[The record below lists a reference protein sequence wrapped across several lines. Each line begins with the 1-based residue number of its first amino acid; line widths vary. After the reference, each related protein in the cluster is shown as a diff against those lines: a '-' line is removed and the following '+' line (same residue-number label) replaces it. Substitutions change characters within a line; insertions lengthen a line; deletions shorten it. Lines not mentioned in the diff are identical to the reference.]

1 MTIDDAV
8 RTQIVLGAVN
18 AAAAKLAAL
27 TSQAA
32 GDQEALD
39 RLPDLDALTARSA
52 AVITA
57 AIDPKSTLARLID
70 AVHGSKVFTAV
81 ITEVVREPSS
91 TRGLVTLR
99 TRPSQFHP
107 DGIEQART
115 ERTDSPDGLLMAR
128 TLRGLTGHRVA
139 LWIEEQT
146 TGDGARKVRIVQH
159 VKDLGL
165 ADDDGDTSV
174 GRVAVG
180 AA

>member
-1 MTIDDAV
+1 MTIDPV
-8 RTQIVLGAVN
+8 LRTQIVLGAVN
-18 AAAAKLAAL
+18 AATAKLLAL
-27 TSQAA
+27 TAQAA
-32 GDQEALD
+32 GDTAELT
-39 RLPDLDALTARSA
+39 RLPDLEALIAQSA
-52 AVITA
+52 AEITA
-57 AIDPKSTLARLID
+57 AVDPKSALSRLID

-81 ITEVVREPSS
+81 VTEVVREQSS

-99 TRPSQFHP
+99 ARPSQFHP

-146 TGDGARKVRIVQH
+146 TGNGARKVRVIQH
-159 VKDLGL
+159 VKDLGW
-165 ADDDGDTSV
+165 ADDDRDT
-174 GRVAVG
+174 AG

>member
-1 MTIDDAV
+1 M
-8 RTQIVLGAVN
+8 
-18 AAAAKLAAL
+18 
-27 TSQAA
+27 S
-32 GDQEALD
+32 
-39 RLPDLDALTARSA
+39 
-52 AVITA
+52 
-57 AIDPKSTLARLID
+57 RLID

-81 ITEVVREPSS
+81 ITGVAKEHSS

-107 DGIEQART
+107 DGVEQART

-146 TGDGARKVRIVQH
+146 TGDGARKVRIIQH
-159 VKDLGL
+159 VKDLGR
-165 ADDDGDTSV
+165 AEDDRDT
-174 GRVAVG
+174 AG

>member
-1 MTIDDAV
+1 MTIDPIV

-18 AAAAKLAAL
+18 AATAKLAAL

-32 GDQEALD
+32 GDRDALD
-39 RLPDLDALTARSA
+39 RMPDLEALIARSA
-52 AVITA
+52 AEITA
-57 AIDPKSTLARLID
+57 AIDPKSAVSRLID

-107 DGIEQART
+107 DGVEQART
-115 ERTDSPDGLLMAR
+115 QRTDSPDGLLMAR

-146 TGDGARKVRIVQH
+146 TGNGARKVRVIQH
-159 VKDLGL
+159 VKDLGR
-165 ADDDGDTSV
+165 ADDDRD
-174 GRVAVG
+174 AAG

>member
-1 MTIDDAV
+1 MTIDPAV

-18 AAAAKLAAL
+18 AATARLVAMTA
-27 TSQAA
+27 QAA
-32 GDQEALD
+32 GDREALD
-39 RLPDLDALTARSA
+39 RLPDLEALTSQCA
-52 AVITA
+52 AEITA
-57 AIDPKSTLARLID
+57 AVDPKSSLSRLID

-81 ITEVVREPSS
+81 ITEVVKEQSS

-99 TRPSQFHP
+99 ARPSQFHP

-115 ERTDSPDGLLMAR
+115 ERTDGPEGLLMAR

-146 TGDGARKVRIVQH
+146 TGNGARKVRVIQH
-159 VKDLGL
+159 VKDLGW
-165 ADDDGDTSV
+165 ADDDRDAPA

>member
-1 MTIDDAV
+1 MTIDAAV

-18 AAAAKLAAL
+18 AATAKLAAL

-32 GDQEALD
+32 GDRDALD
-39 RLPDLDALTARSA
+39 RLPDLEALIARSA
-52 AVITA
+52 AEITA
-57 AIDPKSTLARLID
+57 AIDPKSSVSRLID
-70 AVHGSKVFTAV
+70 AVHGSKVFTAL
-81 ITEVVREPSS
+81 ITDVAREASS
-91 TRGLVTLR
+91 TRRLVTLR

-107 DGIEQART
+107 DGVEQART

-146 TGDGARKVRIVQH
+146 TGNGARKVRVIQH
-159 VKDLGL
+159 VKDLGR
-165 ADDDGDTSV
+165 ADDDRHT
-174 GRVAVG
+174 AG